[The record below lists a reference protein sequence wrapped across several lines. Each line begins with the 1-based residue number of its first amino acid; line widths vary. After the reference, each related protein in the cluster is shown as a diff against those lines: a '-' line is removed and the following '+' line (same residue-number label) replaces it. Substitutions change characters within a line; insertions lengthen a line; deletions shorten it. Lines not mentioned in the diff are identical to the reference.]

1 MIILLA
7 LINIGLIIFS
17 FYALIKSEKF

>member
-1 MIILLA
+1 MTILLA
-7 LINIGLIIFS
+7 LINIGLIVFS